1 MLSARLIMHRESVN
15 FNSTFPIFHKKS
27 DSFTLLIDTGVSGQ
41 CQTIVSDLGKSYF
54 IPVNNIIWLCTYER
68 EKETE

>member
-54 IPVNNIIWLCTYER
+54 IPVNNMAVHV
-68 EKETE
+68 